1 MNTKILIVE
10 DDANIVELISL
21 YLNKDGFE
29 ICTAYDGME
38 AVEKFKT
45 FSPDLVLLDLMLP
58 KLDGWGVCRE
68 IRKVSQTPIIMLTAK
83 DETLDKITGLEMG
96 ADDYISKPFEMKEV
110 IARIH
115 AVLRRTSEGNVSE
128 KKVLT
133 FDNLII
139 DTIEYRITV
148 SGKRIAL
155 PKMEFELLYF
165 LASNPGKIYTRDEL
179 LDHVWGFDY
188 TGDTTRTVDVH
199 IKRLR
204 DKIQGASKLWR
215 IKTVSR
221 RGYGFEVGEEE

>member
-1 MNTKILIVE
+1 MSNKILIVE
-10 DDANIVELISL
+10 DEANIVVLISL
-21 YLNKDGFE
+21 YLNKEGFE
-29 ICTAYDGME
+29 ICTASDGIE
-38 AVEKFKT
+38 ALEKFKT

-68 IRKVSQTPIIMLTAK
+68 IRKESQTPIIMLTAK
-83 DETLDKITGLEMG
+83 DETLDKVTGLEIG

-115 AVLRRTSEGNVSE
+115 AVLRRSSRVNSR
-128 KKVLT
+128 KNQVLT

-139 DTIEYRITV
+139 DTGEYRVTV
-148 SGKRIAL
+148 AGKRITL

-165 LASNPGKIYTRDEL
+165 LASNPGRIYTRDEL

-204 DKIQGASKLWR
+204 DKIQHASKYWR
-215 IKTVSR
+215 IKTLPR